1 MDGQEG
7 SEGILIVRMVLQAAQ
22 RHAVGKGRFSLWTR
36 LAWLCVDLCRGLD
49 AGEESVMTGVLC
61 ARAET
66 VIRSS
71 LCLFGKRKGVCG
83 LSLGKQSRDS
93 AAEDILLGWGSPS
106 SHAACLC
113 VCQGSKGD
121 PGTGHDWRPAI
132 TGLHHFT
139 SPLHPLQS
147 HC

>member
-1 MDGQEG
+1 MGGQEG
-7 SEGILIVRMVLQAAQ
+7 CEGTLIFHMVLQPAQ
-22 RHAVGKGRFSLWTR
+22 RDAVGKGRCSLWT
-36 LAWLCVDLCRGLD
+36 LLTCLCADPPRGLD
-49 AGEESVMTGVLC
+49 AGGESIMTGVLC
-61 ARAET
+61 ARAEA

-83 LSLGKQSRDS
+83 LLLGKQSGDS
-93 AAEDILLGWGSPS
+93 AAEGRLLGWASPG
-106 SHAACLC
+106 SHAVCLC

-121 PGTGHDWRPAI
+121 PGTGHDWQSAT